1 MRHRLWLCFKMNFC
15 HLLPHNWGPKT
26 WSKDTV
32 GIFPRDL
39 LRAPTGDPV
48 ESGHLESWNRGVTI
62 KIMGISWMIYWEYHS
77 PTLGSKDVPNIS
89 PIHVFTHLHQCIFSD
104 CSMIHTFLEWCS
116 MFFHGRS
123 IPPHLLSPN
132 GACSPSRL
140 GRVATSGLLQR
151 VWAAWSAPR
160 MVPDGACWTPISQLP
175 KTWTG
180 NSRMVWIMFEFI
192 CPIFSRCPSVL
203 FSGGCCRRVHK

>member
-1 MRHRLWLCFKMNFC
+1 MANGTIYYLRLVFMWSNGYLHPNSL
-15 HLLPHNWGPKT
+15 LLPSGCSTFTLEKKHFWFFDGRIIYKCGIVFGYVLKWTSVIYCPTTEVLKPGAKTRWGF
-26 WSKDTV
+26 SQE
-32 GIFPRDL
+32 ICCER
-39 LRAPTGDPV
+39 PTGDPV

-132 GACSPSRL
+132 GACSPQSL
-140 GRVATSGLLQR
+140 
-151 VWAAWSAPR
+151 
-160 MVPDGACWTPISQLP
+160 
-175 KTWTG
+175 
-180 NSRMVWIMFEFI
+180 
-192 CPIFSRCPSVL
+192 
-203 FSGGCCRRVHK
+203 